1 MEASVR
7 AEMLP
12 MDHAPHGSCIQN
24 ASPSVPRSH
33 AAAAC
38 ALVRCRGAA
47 QGARAGAGALNAPSY
62 IFVLYISVLYLRTG
76 QRNYMLGHPS
86 EEPCWLAKVGAI
98 QWRT

>member
-1 MEASVR
+1 MGYMRGISVCGGYMEASVR

-47 QGARAGAGALNAPSY
+47 QGARAGAGALNSPHHIY
-62 IFVLYISVLYLRTG
+62 LFYISLCY
-76 QRNYMLGHPS
+76 
-86 EEPCWLAKVGAI
+86 A
-98 QWRT
+98 